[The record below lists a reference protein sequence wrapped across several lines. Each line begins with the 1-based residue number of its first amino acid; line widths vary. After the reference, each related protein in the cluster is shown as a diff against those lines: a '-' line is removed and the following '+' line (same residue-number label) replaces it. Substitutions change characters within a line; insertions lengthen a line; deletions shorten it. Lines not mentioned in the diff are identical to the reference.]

1 MCTLAN
7 ATVLSLEIWR
17 AAAPCANGL
26 STRSTCGP
34 LAIVPRVFWIRALI
48 AGSVT
53 SSAANTTWLVSVD
66 SVLKLSVRGFSAVV
80 DSVPG
85 RENESVYPEPT
96 LALSPPRTSRATTQ
110 TARTTNLR
118 RKHQRA
124 RALIA
129 SKRYRDRAPHR
140 GEMLGRPRRAPRLPV
155 RSPRTGERY
164 LIAS

>member
-17 AAAPCANGL
+17 AAAPSANGL

-34 LAIVPRVFWIRALI
+34 LAIVSSVFSIRALI

-66 SVLKLSVRGFSAVV
+66 SVLKLSVRRFSAVV

-85 RENESVYPEPT
+85 SENESV
-96 LALSPPRTSRATTQ
+96 
-110 TARTTNLR
+110 
-118 RKHQRA
+118 
-124 RALIA
+124 
-129 SKRYRDRAPHR
+129 
-140 GEMLGRPRRAPRLPV
+140 
-155 RSPRTGERY
+155 
-164 LIAS
+164 